1 MSVELPNFPP
11 ALPEIFLAASAML
24 LLLIGVFQRED
35 HAAREVSWLAVIV
48 LLIAIA
54 LVATF
59 GFERQVGLYGL
70 FVTDG
75 FGVFMKILVLSGAAL
90 SIVMSLRFNERE
102 RIARFESPVLVLL
115 ATPGRMGTISANHLS
130 SLYLHLGLQ
139 TP

>member
-1 MSVELPNFPP
+1 MSLALPNCLP
-11 ALPEIFLAASAML
+11 ALPQMFLAASAML
-24 LLLIGVFQRED
+24 LLLIGVFQRDD

-59 GFERQVGLYGL
+59 GFERQVGLNGL

-75 FGVFMKILVLSGAAL
+75 FGVFMKILVLIGAAL

-102 RIARFESPVLVLL
+102 RIARFEYPVLVLL
-115 ATPGRMGTISANHLS
+115 ATTGMMVMISATDLS
-130 SLYLHLGLQ
+130 PLHLGPTLQ
-139 TP
+139 S